1 MPGTAPS
8 RSNYLRKLFL
18 FNHGIGLLI
27 GICFPFFASVLLG
40 PQALS
45 APFFGACLVA
55 GFGLGAASFL
65 FVRHSLKQ
73 QLHHQLATLQSLTG
87 GSAAVTAGQ
96 TIEALDEAVQ
106 QTVAEVQGLLGNLQ
120 GTLDQF
126 VPHYQTLADAS
137 RFLSARTEDGL
148 SAARK
153 ARSDVDGMYQK
164 QQQVMTEIE
173 TLNHSAQ
180 NEAAISRELSASL
193 EEMAGALEHS
203 TQKFLETTHSVDQ
216 LVGSI
221 QEATGQSEQVA
232 HSLEQTAHDLD
243 GIGTALDNLRS
254 GVAASAAKTDGVK
267 QDAEYGLGVVR
278 SFMEEMGRIEQ
289 ESQKAVSAMQRLS
302 RQTIEVTKIIEV
314 IKGLVSDTEL
324 LAFNAAIIAA
334 KAGAEGRGFSVVAE
348 EIRDLADRTTTSAEE
363 IEAIVK
369 TIREDTRQVNTT
381 VESTGRFIGRGM
393 DLSRTTGEALGKI
406 VDSSQ
411 QAAADSQV
419 LVERSGEQSVRA
431 RALIDDAG
439 RSLRSVR
446 GVVQTMQQ
454 QERAIQQI
462 HAGVSEMK
470 GATDQIARGFDEQ
483 VKANREFDRSLAERE
498 TQVQAIFEATR
509 YQMETVA
516 RIFEHFGKSESRL
529 ASNAERARVIT
540 TEITAL
546 EELAT
551 RLRELAT
558 HFQTGLDD
566 PTAETTGTP

>member
-1 MPGTAPS
+1 MHGAAPS

-27 GICFPFFASVLLG
+27 GACFPFFASFMLG

-45 APFFGACLVA
+45 LPFFAACLVA
-55 GFGLGAASFL
+55 GLGLGAASFL

-73 QLHHQLATLQSLTG
+73 QLQQQLSTLQQLIGGTEQSTG
-87 GSAAVTAGQ
+87 GQ
-96 TIEALDEAVQ
+96 TIEDLDQAVQ
-106 QTVAEVQGLLGNLQ
+106 QTVNEVQDLLQNLQ
-120 GTLDQF
+120 GNLDEF

-137 RFLSARTEDGL
+137 RYLSARTEDGL
-148 SAARK
+148 KAAHK
-153 ARSDVDGMYQK
+153 ARTDVDGMNQK
-164 QQQVMTEIE
+164 QQQVMGEVE

-203 TQKFLETTHSVDQ
+203 TQNFLETTRSVDQ

-221 QEATGQSEQVA
+221 QEATSQSEQVA
-232 HSLEQTAHDLD
+232 RSLEQTAHDLD
-243 GIGTALDNLRS
+243 GIGAALDDLRS
-254 GVAASAAKTDGVK
+254 GVAASAAKADGVQK
-267 QDAEYGLGVVR
+267 DAEHGLGVVH
-278 SFMEEMGRIEQ
+278 SFIDEMGRIDQ
-289 ESQKAVSAMQRLS
+289 ESQKAITAMQRLS
-302 RQTIEVTKIIEV
+302 RQTVEVTKIIEV

-393 DLSRTTGEALGKI
+393 ELSRSTGEALGKI
-406 VDSSQ
+406 VDSSH

-419 LVERSGEQSVRA
+419 LVERSGQQSVRA

-462 HAGVSEMK
+462 HSGVSEMK

-483 VKANREFDRSLAERE
+483 VKANHEFDRSLTERE
-498 TQVQAIFEATR
+498 
-509 YQMETVA
+509 
-516 RIFEHFGKSESRL
+516 
-529 ASNAERARVIT
+529 NADPGD
-540 TEITAL
+540 
-546 EELAT
+546 
-551 RLRELAT
+551 LRS
-558 HFQTGLDD
+558 D
-566 PTAETTGTP
+566 PLPDGDRCPDF